1 MGLEGSVLCNES
13 LTRLAEVDENAVID
27 IELGQHCKAL
37 WEDPDIQQVWE
48 RRKEFQIVESVKYY
62 FDKLDEIM
70 KPEYLATR
78 QDMLYTRVRTSG
90 IVTERLVVLLLFEC
104 IVIYYYLRRKA
115 ATFAVRF
122 LANRMSLSSSSLL
135 SGCVC
140 YFHKLT
146 LPCVVRYD
154 IDGSPFEIYDVGGQR
169 NERKKWIH
177 CFDDVTAV
185 IFVVALSEYDQTLF
199 EDSTTNRLLEAVEL
213 FGDICNNR

>member
-1 MGLEGSVLCNES
+1 M
-13 LTRLAEVDENAVID
+13 
-27 IELGQHCKAL
+27 ELGQHCKAL
-37 WEDPDIQQVWE
+37 WEDPSIQQVWE
-48 RRKEFQIVESVKYY
+48 RRTEYQIVESVKYY

-70 KPEYLATR
+70 KPTYVATQ

-90 IVTERLVVLLLFEC
+90 IVTERLVLLLFEC
-104 IVIYYYLRRKA
+104 IHSHIVIYLRRKSA
-115 ATFAVRF
+115 FASHF
-122 LANRMSLSSSSLL
+122 LANRMAPSSSLL
-135 SGCVC
+135 MVC
-140 YFHKLT
+140 YSRKWIF
-146 LPCVVRYD
+146 PCVVRYD